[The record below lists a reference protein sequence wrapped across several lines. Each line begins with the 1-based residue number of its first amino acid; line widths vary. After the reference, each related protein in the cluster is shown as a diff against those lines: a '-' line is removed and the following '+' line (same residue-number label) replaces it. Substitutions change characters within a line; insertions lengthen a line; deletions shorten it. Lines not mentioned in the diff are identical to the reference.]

1 MTVDLSRLKI
11 NHALNGLLYTVERII
26 MVSKYFNRLIKYFE
40 STFDF
45 TRPFTWNGHTYDAL
59 ACFHAHVDKYVLV
72 KKAQLWACDS
82 HEYCIINTYEES
94 FTVEDF
100 DQLTTVLTDYLEP
113 HYVRND
119 GSDPEKDHMYSYLTL
134 IMVCGCPLTKDVIRK
149 VKGYR
154 FTKYYKMYT
163 RGYSEAHVILVDTL
177 NSKVYTNAAGKSKL
191 KLCKNVFK
199 DLKAGKE

>member
-1 MTVDLSRLKI
+1 
-11 NHALNGLLYTVERII
+11 
-26 MVSKYFNRLIKYFE
+26 
-40 STFDF
+40 
-45 TRPFTWNGHTYDAL
+45 
-59 ACFHAHVDKYVLV
+59 
-72 KKAQLWACDS
+72 
-82 HEYCIINTYEES
+82 
-94 FTVEDF
+94 
-100 DQLTTVLTDYLEP
+100 
-113 HYVRND
+113 
-119 GSDPEKDHMYSYLTL
+119 
-134 IMVCGCPLTKDVIRK
+134 KDVIRK